1 MSETRNDRLTSGISG
16 LDQILCGGFV
26 PQRSYIVRGGP
37 GTGKT
42 TLGLHFLTAEAG
54 TRSLF
59 VSMGE
64 DDQQLRV
71 DAERQGF
78 KLDDVSIV
86 DLSPSAVGPDESE
99 PYSIMAPEDAE
110 DPALPTRIR
119 EAFERVRPKRV
130 FIDSLTYLQYF
141 SPDAYQYR
149 KQVISLLR
157 FLTSRGATVIC
168 AAEQAYASGS
178 NDELGFLADGIITL
192 DYAEGRRFLEVT
204 KFRGSSFSS
213 GRHSIRLG
221 TTGMSCFPQLKPG
234 VHGISFDQ
242 TAIPCGIAG
251 LDRQMKGGLTR
262 GTVTIITGPTGVGKT
277 SLGIQF
283 MKTACE
289 QGQRTV
295 VYTFEEMASTLTSRI
310 EGINIPLTD
319 LIASEAFAIEEVEPL
334 YYSADEFAAR
344 VRQEVEVRG
353 TRIIMIDSLA
363 GYKLSIGGDNVTRRL
378 HALCR
383 YLVNM
388 GVTVILLNEVEALT
402 GGDVRTT
409 ELGVSY
415 LADTV
420 ILLRYM
426 EMDGEIRKAIGVLKK
441 RTGDFEKSLREFD
454 ITPDGIRVGDE
465 LKGLKGILRG
475 EPEPVTSNEGASE

>member
-1 MSETRNDRLTSGISG
+1 MNATMDDRLTSGITG
-16 LDQILCGGFV
+16 LDHILGGGFL
-26 PQRSYIVRGGP
+26 PHRSYIVRGGP
-37 GTGKT
+37 GSGKT
-42 TLGLHFLTAEAG
+42 TLGLHFLTAEPD

-59 VSMGE
+59 ISMGE
-64 DDQQLRV
+64 DDQQLRA
-71 DAERQGF
+71 DAERQGLN
-78 KLDDVSIV
+78 LDNVSIV
-86 DLSPSAVGPDESE
+86 DLSPSSTTLEDSE
-99 PYSIMAPEDAE
+99 PYRIMAPEDAE
-110 DPALPTRIR
+110 DPGLPTQIC
-119 EAFERVRPKRV
+119 EAFERVDPKRV
-130 FIDSLTYLQYF
+130 FIDSLTYLKYF

-168 AAEQAYASGS
+168 TAEQINAGRDAG
-178 NDELGFLADGIITL
+178 ELGFLADGIVTL
-192 DYAEGRRFLEVT
+192 DQDEARRFLEVT
-204 KFRGSSFSS
+204 KFRGSSFSP
-213 GRHSIRLG
+213 GKHSIKLG
-221 TTGMSCFPQLKPG
+221 GTGMHCFPRLEPG
-234 VHGISFDQ
+234 AHGANFDQ
-242 TAIPCGIAG
+242 TTMPSGIAD
-251 LDRQMKGGLTR
+251 LDRQLKGGLTR

-310 EGINIPLTD
+310 EGINIPLTE
-319 LIASEAFAIEEVEPL
+319 LIASGAFAIDEVEPL
-334 YYSADEFAAR
+334 HYSADEFAAR
-344 VRQEVEVRG
+344 VRQEVEEHG

-388 GVTVILLNEVEALT
+388 GVTVILLNEVEAVT

-420 ILLRYM
+420 VLLRYM
-426 EMDGEIRKAIGVLKK
+426 EMKGEIRKAIGVLKK

-454 ITPDGIRVGDE
+454 ITPGGITVGKE

-475 EPEPVTSNEGASE
+475 EPEHVVSNEGASE